1 LQEGGLRV
9 LSRGAYDH
17 PRVHRALRRDLQ
29 EAGDDPPICRDDYA
43 DTFGGWAHESV
54 RKRARAFSLKKIGRK
69 TSSRQRQALAL
80 GWKEIK
86 EFIETAGDGLRADR
100 ERALL

>member
-1 LQEGGLRV
+1 MT
-9 LSRGAYDH
+9 
-17 PRVHRALRRDLQ
+17 
-29 EAGDDPPICRDDYA
+29 I
-43 DTFGGWAHESV
+43 
-54 RKRARAFSLKKIGRK
+54 RAFIEHCVEICKKPATIRRYVATITRAHLAAGLTSPCASEPVRLALKEMGRK

>member
-1 LQEGGLRV
+1 MT
-9 LSRGAYDH
+9 
-17 PRVHRALRRDLQ
+17 
-29 EAGDDPPICRDDYA
+29 I
-43 DTFGGWAHESV
+43 
-54 RKRARAFSLKKIGRK
+54 RAFIEHCVEICKKPATIRRYVATITPAHLAAGLTSPCASEPVRLALKELGRK